1 MADTKTNRDIK
12 YINRDFDSLR
22 SSLIEFSK
30 TYFPTTYNDF
40 GPNSPGSMFIEMA
53 SYVGDVLSF
62 YLDNQIQETFLQYA
76 RQEPNLY
83 DLAYMM
89 GYKPKATGVA
99 IVDIDIYQKIPAKNV
114 GGVYV
119 PDYDYALLITN
130 NTIVGS
136 NTGNS
141 TRFLIQDPI
150 DFSFS
155 SSLDPTEVTVY
166 EVDGFDPSSFLLKK
180 NTKSNL
186 SYT

>member
-1 MADTKTNRDIK
+1 MYIINNIHRW

-99 IVDIDIYQKIPAKNV
+99 IVDIDIYQKVPAKDN
-114 GGVYV
+114 GSGVYV

-150 DFSFS
+150 DF
-155 SSLDPTEVTVY
+155 
-166 EVDGFDPSSFLLKK
+166 
-180 NTKSNL
+180 
-186 SYT
+186 

>member
-1 MADTKTNRDIK
+1 MADNKINRDIK

-62 YLDNQIQETFLQYA
+62 YLDNQIQETFLQYV

-99 IVDIDIYQKIPAKNV
+99 VVDIDIYQKVPSKNV
-114 GGVYV
+114 GGIYV
-119 PDYDYALLITN
+119 PDYDYALLVSS

-155 SSLDPTEVTVY
+155 SSLDPTIV
-166 EVDGFDPSSFLLKK
+166 LLLTNKA
-180 NTKSNL
+180 
-186 SYT
+186 